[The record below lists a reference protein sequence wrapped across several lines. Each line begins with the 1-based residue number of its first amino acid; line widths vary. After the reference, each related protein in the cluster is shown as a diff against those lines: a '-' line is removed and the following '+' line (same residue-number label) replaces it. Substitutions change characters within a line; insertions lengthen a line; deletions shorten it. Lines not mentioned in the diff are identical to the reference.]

1 MVENLGIDGLFSIK
15 GKTALVTGGSSG
27 LGLMMAKGL
36 LRNGAGVVITS
47 RSQQKLDK
55 ARRELDSHGEIFSY
69 AADVTDAANRKNLL
83 NSVSN
88 TLGSLTVVINN
99 AGSNWGAPLKDYPDD
114 SFEKVISTNLNAVF
128 SLMRDAVPLLER
140 SGDESDPARIINI
153 GSMMTIFGAGHASVY
168 AASKG
173 GVVQYSKSCAI
184 AWAPHNIQVNSILPG
199 YITTNMTDGFK
210 KNFPKDAEL
219 VTARIPAG
227 RWGVPDD
234 LAGTAI
240 FLASSASD
248 FVTGTFIPVDGG
260 YSIR

>member
-1 MVENLGIDGLFSIK
+1 MYLKKINLK
-15 GKTALVTGGSSG
+15 NKYALVTGAGKG
-27 LGLMMAKGL
+27 LGRACSIAMAEAGATIIGL
-36 LRNGAGVVITS
+36 SRTS
-47 RSQQKLDK
+47 SDLDK
-55 ARRELDSHGEIFSY
+55 LEKDIKKVKSKLIKINC
-69 AADVTDAANRKNLL
+69 DVMDYKDLSKKL
-83 NSVSN
+83 KKIKIIDILV
-88 TLGSLTVVINN
+88 NN
-99 AGSNWGAPLKDYPDD
+99 AGTSIRKPP
-114 SFEKVISTNLNAVF
+114 EKLTPEDWKYVMDVNLTSIHYF
-128 SLMRDAVPLLER
+128 SSLIFDQMKNNN
-140 SGDESDPARIINI
+140 GGKIINI

-184 AWAPHNIQVNSILPG
+184 AWAEHNIQVNSILPG

-210 KNFPKDAEL
+210 KNFPKDADL
-219 VTARIPAG
+219 VTSRIPAG

-248 FVTGTFIPVDGG
+248 FVTGAFIPVDGG

>member
-1 MVENLGIDGLFSIK
+1 VFSLKDKVSI
-15 GKTALVTGGSSG
+15 VTGGNG
-27 LGLMMAKGL
+27 GIGEGIAKGL
-36 LRNGAGVVITS
+36 ANSGSKVAIIGRDKDKCEAVKEKINSNGGVADYFICDVINY
-47 RSQQKLDK
+47 
-55 ARRELDSHGEIFSY
+55 DSVKDTIEKVNNKFGNVDIL
-69 AADVTDAANRKNLL
+69 V
-83 NSVSN
+83 
-88 TLGSLTVVINN
+88 NN
-99 AGSNWGAPLKDYPDD
+99 AGTSIRKPPEKLTPDD
-114 SFEKVISTNLNAVF
+114 WKYVMDVNLTSIHYF
-128 SLMRDAVPLLER
+128 SSLIFDQMKNNN
-140 SGDESDPARIINI
+140 GGKIINI

-184 AWAPHNIQVNSILPG
+184 AWAEHNIQVNSILPG

-219 VTARIPAG
+219 VTSRIPAG

-248 FVTGTFIPVDGG
+248 FVTGAFIPVDGG